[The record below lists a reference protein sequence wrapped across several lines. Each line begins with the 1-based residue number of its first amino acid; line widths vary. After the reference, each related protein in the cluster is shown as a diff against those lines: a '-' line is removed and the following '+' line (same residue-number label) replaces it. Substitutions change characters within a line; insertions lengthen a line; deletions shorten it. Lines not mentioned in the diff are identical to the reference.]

1 MSEQRSLIKSKK
13 IIIGITFGVVA
24 AIVGLLILLSTLINM
39 DAIGAKIKEA
49 ASQAIEGQVDFE
61 QIRLKLLPRPHV
73 VISQGQMAIQDSV
86 HGKWTE
92 LSVFPSL
99 RALLVVR
106 LEVSDLKLM
115 RPDFKLRLPISS
127 RYKSEKHVSS
137 KGSSNLPQQIKE
149 GLGALAAV
157 VKNAGVEIVDGR
169 LTVLEQDKAPLEWK
183 NITACFDMTK
193 KRVAVGLTCSFFL
206 SKKSF

>member
-1 MSEQRSLIKSKK
+1 
-13 IIIGITFGVVA
+13 
-24 AIVGLLILLSTLINM
+24 
-39 DAIGAKIKEA
+39 
-49 ASQAIEGQVDFE
+49 
-61 QIRLKLLPRPHV
+61 
-73 VISQGQMAIQDSV
+73 
-86 HGKWTE
+86 
-92 LSVFPSL
+92 
-99 RALLVVR
+99 

>member
-137 KGSSNLPQQIKE
+137 KGSSNLRQQIKE

-157 VKNAGVEIVDGR
+157 V
-169 LTVLEQDKAPLEWK
+169 
-183 NITACFDMTK
+183 
-193 KRVAVGLTCSFFL
+193 
-206 SKKSF
+206 